1 MHRLLMLD
9 LDGTLVDTVDDL
21 AAAVNA
27 VLKPRGLKEATRI
40 EVRGMIGNGAA
51 ALVSSIFAARSQQAD
66 DAAQAEFL
74 DFYTEHSA
82 VMSQPFPGA
91 VSTLT
96 AMAENGWRFAVCT
109 NKPETAA
116 RKLIDAVGLSPWCT
130 AIGGGDSFP
139 FRKPNPAHLLAT
151 IDAAGGA
158 TTSTIMIGDHANDV
172 MAAVGAGVPCI
183 FAGWGYGPTEMAV
196 GAVRVA
202 GHFGEVE
209 ALCEHLLPRQP

>member
-1 MHRLLMLD
+1 MHRMLMLD

-27 VLKPRGLKEATRI
+27 VLRPRGLKEATRI

-51 ALVSSIFAARSQQAD
+51 VLVSSIFAARAEHAD
-66 DAAQAEFL
+66 DAAQTEFL

-91 VSTLT
+91 VSALT
-96 AMAENGWRFAVCT
+96 AMAENGWHFAVCT
-109 NKPETAA
+109 NKPEKAA
-116 RKLIDAVGLSPWCT
+116 RKLIGSVGLAPWCT

-139 FRKPNPAHLLAT
+139 FRKPDPAHLLAT
-151 IDAAGGA
+151 IDAAGGVP
-158 TTSTIMIGDHANDV
+158 TSTIMIGDHANDV
-172 MAAVGAGVPCI
+172 LAATGAGVPCI
-183 FAGWGYGPTEMAV
+183 FAGWGYGPAEMAA

-202 GHFGEVE
+202 RHFDEVE
-209 ALCEHLLPRQP
+209 GLCEQLLPRQP